1 MFAGWLENAGE
12 LGAGL
17 LVTLKVVLVA
27 SVITLVWAS
36 LVAWARLGRNR
47 MLRWL
52 AIAYIEIFRSTPIL
66 VQIFAIFTV
75 LPAIGLKLPPFESAI
90 AALVLNAGG
99 YLTENVRSAFG
110 AIPLG
115 LLEVAD
121 ALGMKPMTKLRRVII
136 PQSLKVLIPVCA
148 NTLLFILLTTPFIF
162 LVGLQDIM
170 MKANAIQ
177 RRTGDY
183 SVFLEVTI
191 VFVVISLA
199 IHFIATRLEK
209 RLASHF

>member
-1 MFAGWLENAGE
+1 MFAGWFENAGE

-75 LPAIGLKLPPFESAI
+75 LPAIGLKLPP
-90 AALVLNAGG
+90 LNP
-99 YLTENVRSAFG
+99 
-110 AIPLG
+110 PL
-115 LLEVAD
+115 
-121 ALGMKPMTKLRRVII
+121 
-136 PQSLKVLIPVCA
+136 
-148 NTLLFILLTTPFIF
+148 
-162 LVGLQDIM
+162 
-170 MKANAIQ
+170 Q
-177 RRTGDY
+177 RWC
-183 SVFLEVTI
+183 
-191 VFVVISLA
+191 
-199 IHFIATRLEK
+199 
-209 RLASHF
+209 